1 MCTPAFFYYSV
12 RWGELR
18 LWQLSHRYHA
28 IATYAMSTT
37 RAALRVA
44 SRAFGGLPARAATA
58 AAVRARAAPLVRQR
72 RLSTETVQ
80 FTFIDSDGDTFR
92 APPRVF
98 AHAPNFSRHR
108 RAPTQR

>member
-1 MCTPAFFYYSV
+1 MHTGLFLLFGSLGGIKVVANVSP
-12 RWGELR
+12 
-18 LWQLSHRYHA
+18 HHA